1 MHVASFWQS
10 DWQLEPMKADSPR
23 TLGTATHPSEG
34 EQKGDEGSATNGECN
49 EPHDELS
56 DEPTGLQP
64 AVSEEVGTCSAPGE
78 NSVPEHGDEAAPT
91 ENEPD
96 SDVKSSGVTYACL
109 GESSVPA
116 EQEAFTQSQGKE
128 AGSQVSAEEV
138 SEPSKADADSFP
150 SGTKAEEPQPPSPSP
165 ESQPMSLETKKMG
178 PAQKA
183 RQAAVRRAA
192 LVAEEVLGKPV
203 EYSVVAETPLYG
215 EPQAASP
222 LSKSTLKPGTKI
234 SGYPGNAS
242 WVRLVGAEEE
252 WAPVKS
258 PGPGKEVLLCP
269 TWAQLQSEEVFSE
282 ALMISW
288 SGLAAP
294 KPPYV
299 AAYSVE
305 WRLTPGEE
313 LPIGAGDGEDFKK
326 SGYALSL
333 QPRALAVRNCLKK
346 CMSVAPS
353 SEIGLPAVARSVLR
367 RILWRLVAAIIFHNG
382 NGEGAVVLLVS
393 RKAPVVQAVP
403 HGTKPKVRGATLH
416 GLPPGAAVQLR
427 AGVRVAAQSAGQAD
441 FRLLGPW
448 QDFTTGSPLTEE
460 EEAEPSRS
468 IDPFGAAR
476 GDCESSQCRGYV
488 ADLDALA
495 SVGANA
501 NFMVQKA
508 ICIRCG
514 KSFEAH
520 RRLERTEAT
529 KKKKKVTE
537 ASTGKPPEDDNNL
550 KNFQESFSVSFG
562 SDLQKCRCTEGCQTA
577 LRWFTQWCSSV
588 IVPA

>member
-34 EQKGDEGSATNGECN
+34 EQRGDEGSATNGECN

-64 AVSEEVGTCSAPGE
+64 AVSEEVGTGSAPGE

-91 ENEPD
+91 DNEPD
-96 SDVKSSGVTYACL
+96 SDVKSSGVTHACL

-116 EQEAFTQSQGKE
+116 EQEAFRQSQGKE

-138 SEPSKADADSFP
+138 SEPSKADADPFP

-192 LVAEEVLGKPV
+192 LVAEEVMGKPV

-269 TWAQLQSEEVFSE
+269 TWAQLQSEAVFSE

-313 LPIGAGDGEDFKK
+313 LPIGAGDGQDFKK

-333 QPRALAVRNCLKK
+333 QPRALAVRNCLKR

-353 SEIGLPAVARSVLR
+353 PEIGLPAVARSVLR
-367 RILWRLVAAIIFHNG
+367 RNLWRLVAAIIFHNG
-382 NGEGAVVLLVS
+382 NVERAVVLLVS
-393 RKAPVVQAVP
+393 RKAPCSPSSTTWYQAQSPRCNVAWAAPRCSSATASWSSCGCPICRASRFSIAGSLAGFYYRQSP
-403 HGTKPKVRGATLH
+403 HRRGGGRAFSKYRSFWSCARRLREQPMPRLRCRLGCFGFCRCQCELHGPKGNLYSLWQVIRGASA
-416 GLPPGAAVQLR
+416 PR
-427 AGVRVAAQSAGQAD
+427 AH
-441 FRLLGPW
+441 
-448 QDFTTGSPLTEE
+448 
-460 EEAEPSRS
+460 
-468 IDPFGAAR
+468 
-476 GDCESSQCRGYV
+476 RGY
-488 ADLDALA
+488 
-495 SVGANA
+495 
-501 NFMVQKA
+501 KE
-508 ICIRCG
+508 
-514 KSFEAH
+514 KE
-520 RRLERTEAT
+520 
-529 KKKKKVTE
+529 
-537 ASTGKPPEDDNNL
+537 
-550 KNFQESFSVSFG
+550 
-562 SDLQKCRCTEGCQTA
+562 EGD
-577 LRWFTQWCSSV
+577 
-588 IVPA
+588 